1 MINSEEQVQQE
12 GVETLCKISKECLN
26 IEEAQKYVFD
36 IVQIIMDEAE
46 HNEGAK
52 IAAMMIVERF
62 AEIDIFKEG

>member
-1 MINSEEQVQQE
+1 
-12 GVETLCKISKECLN
+12 VEALCKISKECLS
-26 IEEAQKYVFD
+26 IVEAERHAFE

-62 AEIDIFKEG
+62 AEIDIFKET

>member
-1 MINSEEQVQQE
+1 
-12 GVETLCKISKECLN
+12 VEALCKISKECLT
-26 IEEAQKYVFD
+26 IVEAQKHAFD

-62 AEIDIFKEG
+62 ADIDIFKET

>member
-1 MINSEEQVQQE
+1 MEA
-12 GVETLCKISKECLN
+12 LCKISKECLT
-26 IEEAQKYVFD
+26 IVEAQKHAFD

-62 AEIDIFKEG
+62 ADIDIFKET